1 MSQKQS
7 KPTGTDTPFPFEGVT
22 REREC
27 GGNTVPTE
35 SAEKHDGPYAKGKTF
50 GQDAKISRCLND
62 ATDSTLDDGK
72 VTGTTR
78 REPSAPAKIRTKNN
92 AHRDAISN
100 LGKGKSS
107 SIVLGD

>member
-1 MSQKQS
+1 MSNKQS
-7 KPTGTDTPFPFEGVT
+7 KPTGTDTPFPFEGST

-27 GGNTVPTE
+27 GGNTAPEV
-35 SAEKHDGPYAKGKTF
+35 SAEKHDGPYAKGKTV
-50 GQDAKISRCLND
+50 GQNSPISKCVKTS
-62 ATDSTLDDGK
+62 TDSTLDDSK

-78 REPSAPAKIRTKNN
+78 REPSAPAKVRSANN

-107 SIVLGD
+107 SIVTD